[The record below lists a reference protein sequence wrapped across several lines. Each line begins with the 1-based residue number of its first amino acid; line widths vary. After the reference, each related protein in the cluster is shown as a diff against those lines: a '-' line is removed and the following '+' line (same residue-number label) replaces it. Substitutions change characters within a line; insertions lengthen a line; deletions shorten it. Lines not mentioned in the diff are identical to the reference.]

1 MADKQNILFIVHALK
16 SGGVETVLNRLSRH
30 MAEQGHGVTIVSLS
44 KDRQDDGRASAI
56 RDHGIKLVQCPVA
69 DTNPLRWI
77 VVPFFLCCFF
87 VRHREFERIII
98 PGVVNAIIAIPVIRV
113 LSIKAKIIV
122 NAHTAFSAYYQTA
135 GRCKRLFLALGKW
148 ILPWA
153 DIVGNDSQGAA
164 EDLAEHYALD
174 RVDVFHN
181 PVATID
187 DLNYDEI
194 KAHAPHDWLQDNA
207 FCVFVSC
214 GRLVAMK
221 NYAHMIRVFAQL
233 VGSDPALR
241 LIIIGNGPEKHN
253 LETLVDRFGI
263 SDFVSFEGFVD
274 DPKRY
279 FYHADYFWLSSKFE
293 GFSVVL
299 GEALAM
305 GIPCITNDCPFG
317 PAEVIDRGKYGLLL
331 DNYEVDDNVRA
342 INDFLA
348 RDVQPKHFYRAR
360 AEDFLVSKIATLYL
374 QAA

>member
-1 MADKQNILFIVHALK
+1 
-16 SGGVETVLNRLSRH
+16 
-30 MAEQGHGVTIVSLS
+30 
-44 KDRQDDGRASAI
+44 
-56 RDHGIKLVQCPVA
+56 
-69 DTNPLRWI
+69 
-77 VVPFFLCCFF
+77 
-87 VRHREFERIII
+87 
-98 PGVVNAIIAIPVIRV
+98 
-113 LSIKAKIIV
+113 
-122 NAHTAFSAYYQTA
+122 
-135 GRCKRLFLALGKW
+135 
-148 ILPWA
+148 LPWA